1 MTDTS
6 GDRRSFA
13 DLSRALLD
21 EEAAREAAD
30 ADQLEIRA
38 DEDLPGVGEEA
49 ITLRQ
54 AVATGG
60 VGVLA
65 VLGTLDAVDAFQIAI
80 PSLLGPEI
88 QNSFGV
94 SDAGLA
100 VIGIGGLIT
109 TTLCAIPM
117 GKMADRVNRM
127 HLVGLATVFW
137 SVAMFTRG
145 FQATALGFFLVG
157 MLMGIGTSNTFP
169 VQGAVLAD
177 AYPISARGR
186 IYAVKNVLGRGGERI
201 APLLVGGLMLLV
213 DDNWRWA
220 YWIFAWPTL
229 ALGIWALFVPDPPR
243 GQFEQKSVLGEVME
257 EDDDPPRVSLGAVW
271 QRLMAIK
278 TLKLAWIS
286 FSIIVFS
293 IIGQSFL
300 VNLYLEDRW
309 GLSPFERAMIGFVP
323 GMLAFAAAPWAAKRY
338 DSLYRESP
346 ARALSW
352 VGALFFPIAV
362 AIPIQFFMPHPVLF
376 AAVGIVPAVLS
387 VIIFGMISPLLVGVV
402 PYRLRAQSTALSIM
416 VIFLGGGVLGP
427 IVAGL
432 LSDATDERTAIL
444 IVAIPFK
451 IIGGALLI
459 WGARHI
465 RHDLSLVVDEIE
477 KDHAELE
484 RRKSHPDQLPAVGLR
499 DIDFSYGPV
508 QVLFGVNLHVDR
520 GETLA
525 LLGTN
530 GAGKSTILRVI
541 SGLAVPSRGIVSLHG
556 RDITLTHLAPNPG
569 GHGHP
574 AASRGQS
581 GVLAII
587 HRGQPP
593 HWGMDHA
600 AKPDRAQLPN
610 RPCAGDLPGAGRSA
624 RRARQCAQRGS
635 TADACFGHGAD
646 ARTRRLAHRRTVAR
660 PRPCGDRRA
669 AGDSGAAQG
678 RGPNDDHRGT
688 VAQHRGGPVGSGGVH
703 REGTRPFRRSYL

>member
-1 MTDTS
+1 
-6 GDRRSFA
+6 
-13 DLSRALLD
+13 
-21 EEAAREAAD
+21 
-30 ADQLEIRA
+30 
-38 DEDLPGVGEEA
+38 
-49 ITLRQ
+49 
-54 AVATGG
+54 
-60 VGVLA
+60 
-65 VLGTLDAVDAFQIAI
+65 
-80 PSLLGPEI
+80 
-88 QNSFGV
+88 
-94 SDAGLA
+94 
-100 VIGIGGLIT
+100 
-109 TTLCAIPM
+109 
-117 GKMADRVNRM
+117 
-127 HLVGLATVFW
+127 
-137 SVAMFTRG
+137 
-145 FQATALGFFLVG
+145 
-157 MLMGIGTSNTFP
+157 
-169 VQGAVLAD
+169 
-177 AYPISARGR
+177 
-186 IYAVKNVLGRGGERI
+186 
-201 APLLVGGLMLLV
+201 
-213 DDNWRWA
+213 
-220 YWIFAWPTL
+220 
-229 ALGIWALFVPDPPR
+229 
-243 GQFEQKSVLGEVME
+243 
-257 EDDDPPRVSLGAVW
+257 PRVSLGAVW

-556 RDITLTHLAPNPG
+556 RDITLTSPQTRVDMGIQQLPGGKAVFLPLSIEDNLRTGGWTMRRNRTELNSRIDHVLEIFPELADRLDEPASALSGGQQQMLALAMVLMHEPDVLLIDELSLGLAPAVIGELLEIVERLKAEGQTMIIVEQSLNI
-569 GHGHP
+569 
-574 AASRGQS
+574 AAALS
-581 GVLAII
+581 
-587 HRGQPP
+587 
-593 HWGMDHA
+593 
-600 AKPDRAQLPN
+600 DRAVFIEKGHVRFDGPTSELAERGDIARAVFLGDD
-610 RPCAGDLPGAGRSA
+610 RPEPDNPS
-624 RRARQCAQRGS
+624 
-635 TADACFGHGAD
+635 
-646 ARTRRLAHRRTVAR
+646 
-660 PRPCGDRRA
+660 
-669 AGDSGAAQG
+669 
-678 RGPNDDHRGT
+678 
-688 VAQHRGGPVGSGGVH
+688 
-703 REGTRPFRRSYL
+703 